1 MYCPSLMGQAE
12 SRHHMDLYNLIQ
24 WNAPTKLAYSN
35 HSEAVQ
41 FIYLFWSQMTL
52 NLIFLHCFHMIVL
65 HRLRQEKL
73 IRTHVQVF
81 DLE

>member
-12 SRHHMDLYNLIQ
+12 SMHHMDLYNLIQ

-41 FIYLFWSQMTL
+41 FIYLF
-52 NLIFLHCFHMIVL
+52 IFVPN
-65 HRLRQEKL
+65 
-73 IRTHVQVF
+73 
-81 DLE
+81 DS